1 MGFMDKAK
9 QMAEQAQQKIEE
21 TQKQFNDGQAAKSQ
35 GGTTGTVRYDA
46 NGRVIPSEP
55 AAQPSASEPAV
66 AEAVGVPQPPEEPQA
81 QAQAEAEE
89 TPVPPPAPPRDDM
102 NATPDPF
109 KPIQ

>member
-66 AEAVGVPQPPEEPQA
+66 AEAVGVPQPPEGATPP
-81 QAQAEAEE
+81 EAEE
-89 TPVPPPAPPRDDM
+89 TVVPPPAPPRDDM